1 MANNKDKKE
10 SLHDRLPEL
19 FNSRNNTNW
28 KAIVEAIGG
37 QDDVTSDLIEQVR
50 QQFFVKTAQRPYI
63 DRLGANNNVNRPR
76 FVGMDDPTF
85 RRYIPVLAYQ
95 PKQVKL
101 ILDLLLDIFF
111 FKDSTTTF
119 IESTASAP
127 FNLKDGWELEMRV
140 DSDPD
145 KEELIKFSAED
156 FTDISQATADELVS
170 AINRQAKNFYAVKYE
185 DSIKKR
191 IFIRIFTR
199 TIGSKGSI
207 EMTGGR
213 ANFALKFSK
222 VFNEKAGNGNN
233 TIWQFTKIG
242 DEVSMKYIGGNSPQI
257 DSVQE
262 EDIVVLDMPGN
273 EGSYRVTSVDLGEQ
287 IIRYRNLFSTVGT
300 QQQVQQGDV
309 HFLNNYKAAVY
320 KQRRRAITWEIQSGE
335 ILVELPTSPPVV
347 KRNRK
352 GAAHLN
358 GEEATMTQYISDSSI
373 ELDDAA
379 DWPDTGFIL
388 IEPEQQIKSRHLT
401 SLEDIVADYNFKG
414 RLIGRETMH
423 RYTGKV
429 GNVLTGITPA
439 LPPVSEVLSVNI
451 VSAVRTNDIMTV
463 TTDAPHKLTKGM
475 HAAVQG
481 MTPTIGMSEYSPNG
495 SWEIT
500 EIVSPTKFKVK
511 AVGDDGQS
519 TGGVVRAER
528 IGLSPEGSKVL
539 LHTAVLQP
547 DKHGPYMWD
556 TNAAFV
562 LSSLTTNLTAS
573 IKAGDT
579 ARGIE
584 VNPNDILNEQGYL
597 VFDFGTENQEGPI
610 RYFFK
615 PNSNTIAIDPS
626 HVFQKN
632 HDAGSSVTMIRRR
645 GAHILSGA
653 GSEFPAYVTDTSAA
667 RKVLFDLMQQV
678 KSVGIF
684 INFLVRFPEQL
695 YATLDVYESGT
706 DPDDNWKS
714 S

>member
-1 MANNKDKKE
+1 MAENKNKQE

-19 FNSRNNTNW
+19 FNSRNNANW
-28 KAIVEAIGG
+28 KAIVEAVGG
-37 QDDVTSDLIEQVR
+37 QDDFTADLIEQVR

-111 FKDSTTTF
+111 FKDSTTTYV
-119 IESTASAP
+119 ESTASAP
-127 FNLKDGWELEMRV
+127 FVIKDGWELELRI
-140 DSDPD
+140 DNDPD
-145 KEELIKFSAED
+145 KQELIKFDATD
-156 FTDISQATADELVS
+156 FTDISQATADEVVS

-199 TIGSKGSI
+199 TIGAKGAI

-213 ANFALKFSK
+213 ANFALKFDKIYNQKS
-222 VFNEKAGNGNN
+222 GLGNN
-233 TIWQFTKIG
+233 TIWEFTKIG
-242 DEVSMKYIGGNSPQI
+242 DEITMKYVGGNNPQLDTVEI
-257 DSVQE
+257 D
-262 EDIVVLDMPGN
+262 DFVVLDMPGN
-273 EGSYRVTSVDLGEQ
+273 EGSYKIEFVDLGAQ
-287 IIRYRNLFSTVGT
+287 AVKFRNLFGTVGT
-300 QQQVQQGDV
+300 QQQDEVGDV
-309 HFLNNYKAAVY
+309 FFLKNYKAAVY

-347 KRNRK
+347 KRNRR

-358 GEEATMTQYISDSSI
+358 GEEATMTQYISTSSI
-373 ELDDAA
+373 EVDDAEE
-379 DWPDTGFIL
+379 WPDSGYFL
-388 IEPEQQIKSRHLT
+388 LEPEQQIKSRHVT
-401 SLEDIVADYNFKG
+401 QLEDAVIDHNFKG
-414 RLIGRETMH
+414 RLISKEGLYK
-423 RYTGKV
+423 YTGRS
-429 GNVLTGITPA
+429 GNTLTGITPA
-439 LPPVSEVLSVNI
+439 LPPISEVLSVNI
-451 VSAVRTNDIMTV
+451 VNAVRVNDVLTV
-463 TTDAPHKLTKGM
+463 TTVSPHKLTKGM
-475 HAAVQG
+475 HVAVQDS
-481 MTPTIGMSEYSPNG
+481 TPTIGMTEYSPNG

-500 EIVSPTKFKVK
+500 QIVSPTIFKVRS
-511 AVGDDGQS
+511 VGDDGQS
-519 TGGVVRAER
+519 TGGFIRAER
-528 IGLSPEGSKVL
+528 IGLSPQGSKVL
-539 LHTAVLQP
+539 LHTAMQQP
-547 DKHGPYMWD
+547 EKSGPYMWD

-562 LSSLTTNLTAS
+562 LSSLTTQLTAE

-584 VNPNDILNEQGYL
+584 VLPSEILNEQGYL
-597 VFDFGTENQEGPI
+597 VFNFGTEQQEGPI

-615 PNSNTIAIDPS
+615 PNQNTIAIDPS
-626 HVFQKN
+626 YVFQKN
-632 HDAGSSVTMIRRR
+632 HKPGSSVTMIRRR
-645 GAHILSGA
+645 GAHILSGTGA
-653 GSEFPAYVTDTSAA
+653 EYPAYVTDTSAA
-667 RKVLFDLMQQV
+667 RKVLFELMQQV